1 MWLPV
6 KYLFAVIR
14 CAGNRLSALE
24 QRRYFGRLADPQK
37 HRETL
42 VEFLPILRLPGGI
55 AADFTVL
62 TGVGNRD
69 VDWRIASGEGR
80 SVLIEVKSRFRDL
93 LESIDRLESGERDS
107 DGTAPAP
114 VHNVSLLFQ
123 SIEQKYT
130 STNPALQLQGAWIVT
145 DLKQEESELNA
156 AFDALDR
163 SKVHFAILGDLEP
176 GIKLL
181 TRRDED
187 HQFLLSLFCE
197 EISDRFHFSRESAL

>member
-1 MWLPV
+1 M
-6 KYLFAVIR
+6 
-14 CAGNRLSALE
+14 
-24 QRRYFGRLADPQK
+24 
-37 HRETL
+37 
-42 VEFLPILRLPGGI
+42 
-55 AADFTVL
+55 
-62 TGVGNRD
+62 
-69 VDWRIASGEGR
+69 
-80 SVLIEVKSRFRDL
+80 KSRFRDL

-176 GIKLL
+176 GIKL
-181 TRRDED
+181 R
-187 HQFLLSLFCE
+187 
-197 EISDRFHFSRESAL
+197 